1 MDSRSILISSVA
13 TALKNRGGPM
23 SLADLRI
30 ASPRPRPGYAELERL
45 LLIEDTTFRF
55 VAGGQVELTAEAMK
69 LGSTVGILDGAAFAP
84 PKPLDLCGYY
94 EDCVRE
100 DGRRIRAYGSHLG
113 TSAMETESEW
123 VSDARGVYSIEVN
136 AENKDLILNNS
147 DSSAAHYYGYP
158 VLAQWVEEE
167 SMMKFVPI
175 LFWKLDH
182 IGNPNEVSHRL
193 SFTLTTSDFRLN
205 PEALWAIPSR
215 QRKRIIELFTS
226 AKSLA
231 ECLELIQADFLGYEV
246 KEILFQRRLPKN
258 PALADLGQRHE
269 GIYNRGTYLSVTPN
283 SYVKGLATELS
294 LLARSQEGILNSSS
308 LGALFEPS
316 SDPIDFSDVVVPATR
331 PLNAY
336 QEAAVE
342 RALANRLSV
351 ITGPPG
357 TGKSEV
363 VVAIIANAILAGKTV
378 LFASRN
384 NGAITVV
391 QERVGSVLGEGRG
404 LLRLGADY
412 DSETKKQVQRLLNQP
427 TRHELTD
434 KKQKADFYDEARLEL
449 DRVLGTIGKYE
460 ALSELAR
467 SSELR
472 FNTALGKFGADDVR
486 AMPVKFTLASR
497 EDLECIIGEIQN
509 AEWWKKVPLIGQKL
523 FRGKVGKVDQAHAIS
538 ARSIETQ
545 LQIAEKA
552 LTEFATDNSRGWSQ
566 LALNA
571 LEVFDSAKAA
581 VATAEELESLGSLE
595 SLFESLMAPK
605 DVLCECSADKFAY
618 FLNELL
624 SEVSREQGFQHGAQ
638 QFGDTIGR
646 KQPPTIHAAHPMQG
660 VLKALSCWTVS
671 NLSACGRL
679 PLTPGLFDLV
689 IIDEASQ
696 CDIPSCIPLMF
707 RAKQAVIIGDPMQL
721 GAISNLGQQ
730 SEQSL
735 LTRHGISS
743 PGVFRY
749 SGNSIYDL
757 AAASAPSTAQTFLA
771 QHYRCHPDII
781 EFANSSH
788 WYDSSLEAVTD
799 ARSLL
804 TPSNIKMGV
813 SWLEVSGEPSHE
825 TTGFWIPAE
834 ADRII
839 EAVVKLLMEERF
851 EGTVGVVTPFRRM
864 ANALQE
870 RIEASPIHQS
880 ILDAC
885 NFRADTA
892 HKFQGDER
900 DIIFYAP
907 CFHPSMPNKHK
918 WFLSSQKNVFN
929 VGLSRARSAFVVA
942 GDKEALRTSGID
954 YLEDF
959 VSYSDELKAGR
970 PNKKPPKNMQIG
982 HWEPIL
988 EERLRAEGIPVMGQY
1003 SLGPY
1008 WLDFALISGE
1018 RKLNIEVDGEQFH
1031 KNESGMRCQRDIDR
1045 NIYVKAQGWTVM
1057 RFWVYQLRDD
1067 LEGCVNQIKQWWI
1080 ETN

>member
-1 MDSRSILISSVA
+1 MDKDKRLITSVLA
-13 TALKNRGGPM
+13 VLRQSGDPM
-23 SLADLRI
+23 AMSDLRF
-30 ASPRPRPGYAELERL
+30 ALPSPRPGYVELERL
-45 LLIEDTTFRF
+45 LLIHDTFFRF
-55 VAGGQVELTAEAMK
+55 THGGQVELTAA
-69 LGSTVGILDGAAFAP
+69 GIDDRGALTAIDGKAFATP
-84 PKPLDLCGYY
+84 EAQALYAYY

-113 TSAMETESEW
+113 KSAMETDSEW
-123 VSDARGVYSIEVN
+123 VSAAKGVYSIEVN
-136 AENKDLILNNS
+136 ADNRDLILNNS
-147 DSSAAHYYGYP
+147 DSAAAHYYGYP

-175 LFWKLDH
+175 LFWKLDR

-193 SFTLTTSDFRLN
+193 SFTLNASDFRLN
-205 PEALWAIPSR
+205 TEVLWSIPSR
-215 QRKRIIELFTS
+215 QRKRLIELFMG
-226 AKSLA
+226 AKDLS
-231 ECLELIQADFLGYEV
+231 ECLELIQADFIGHEV

-258 PALADLGQRHE
+258 PSLLDLGKRHE
-269 GIYNRGTYLSVTPN
+269 GIYNRGIYLSVTPN

-294 LLARSQEGILNSSS
+294 LIARSEAGLSSSSS
-308 LGALFEPS
+308 LGSLFEPMS
-316 SDPIDFSDVVVPATR
+316 EPIDSPRVVVPATR

-336 QEAAVE
+336 QEAAVA
-342 RALANRLSV
+342 RALSNRLSV

-363 VVAIIANAILAGKTV
+363 VVAIIANAILEGKSV

-391 QERVGSVLGEGRG
+391 QERVSSVFGEGRG

-412 DSETKKQVQRLLNQP
+412 DSETRQKVQRLLNQP
-427 TRHELTD
+427 THRELTE
-434 KKQKADFYDEARLEL
+434 KKQKAETYDKALIEL
-449 DRVLGTIGKYE
+449 RRVVDTIGEYE
-460 ALSELAR
+460 ELSELAR
-467 SSELR
+467 SSEQR
-472 FNTALGKFGADDVR
+472 FNTALDRFAFNTDLL
-486 AMPVKFTLASR
+486 MPVKFTLASHEELGR
-497 EDLECIIGEIQN
+497 IIGEIQT
-509 AEWWKKVPLIGQKL
+509 AEWRKKIPLIGQKL
-523 FRGKVGKVDQAHAIS
+523 FRRKIGKIDSEHAVA
-538 ARSIETQ
+538 ARSIEGH
-545 LQIAEKA
+545 LQVSEKT
-552 LTEFATDNSRGWSQ
+552 LTEFAAENPQGWSQ

-571 LEVFDSAKAA
+571 LDVFDSAKAA
-581 VATAEELESLGSLE
+581 VAAAVELEALGSLE
-595 SLFESLMAPK
+595 SLFEALMAPK
-605 DVLCECSADKFAY
+605 EVLCECSEGKFSY
-618 FLNELL
+618 YLNEML
-624 SEVSREQGFQHGAQ
+624 STLSREQGFQQGSQ
-638 QFGDTIGR
+638 QFQDTIKS
-646 KQPPTIHAAHPMQG
+646 KQKSEIHTVHPMQG
-660 VLKALSCWTVS
+660 ILKALSCWTVS

-679 PLTPGLFDLV
+679 PLTPRLFDLV

-721 GAISNLGQQ
+721 GAISNLAQQ

-735 LTRHGISS
+735 LSRHGISS

-757 AAASAPSTAQTFLA
+757 AAASAPSTARTFLA

-788 WYDSSLEAVTD
+788 WYNSSLEAVTD
-799 ARSLL
+799 ARSLK
-804 TPSNIKMGV
+804 TTSNIKLGV

-834 ADRII
+834 ADRIV

-870 RIEASPIHQS
+870 RIETSPIHQS

-907 CFHPSMPNKHK
+907 CYHTTMPNKHK

-929 VGLSRARSAFVVA
+929 VALSRARSAFVVV
-942 GDKEALRTSGID
+942 GDKEALHTSGID
-954 YLEDF
+954 YLEEF

-970 PNKKPPKNMQIG
+970 PNKKPPKNVQVG

-988 EERLRAEGIPVMGQY
+988 EERLKAEGIPVVPQY

-1008 WLDFALISGE
+1008 WLDFALIAGE
-1018 RKLNIEVDGEQFH
+1018 RRLNVEVDGEQFH
-1031 KNESGMRCQRDIDR
+1031 KNESGMRCQKDIDR